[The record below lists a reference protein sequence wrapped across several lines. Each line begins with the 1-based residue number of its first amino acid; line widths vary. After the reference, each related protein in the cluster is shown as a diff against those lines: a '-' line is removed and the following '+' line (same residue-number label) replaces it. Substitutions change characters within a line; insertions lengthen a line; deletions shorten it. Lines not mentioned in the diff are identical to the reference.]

1 MTADDET
8 LDDDWDLF
16 ITGIPLPEES
26 PFQKDLAAAAEVT
39 KQKIADFVHNMGH
52 RPLDGDTFGSIVSK
66 AVHVYLE
73 TLQER
78 LKGKD
83 LIGLLGFV
91 LEGQGL
97 SPQELKGFVRAL
109 PDKMIDR
116 MAHSVLSS
124 ANGTQALV
132 AIEWHFRE
140 GNLLSDY
147 YLGVTSQGRVYAKI
161 PQPNDEEI
169 VLFLDDQFDG
179 IPPKTEIPDEHD
191 SSPEVG
197 HPTDSSPAAGDV
209 ESS

>member
-1 MTADDET
+1 MTADEDSF
-8 LDDDWDLF
+8 DDDWDVF
-16 ITGIPLPEES
+16 IKDIPFPEES

-39 KQKIADFVHNMGH
+39 KEKVADFVTNMGH
-52 RPLDGDTFGSIVSK
+52 QPLDGNTFGSIVSK
-66 AVHVYLE
+66 AVHIYLE

-109 PDKMIDR
+109 PDKMVDR
-116 MAHSVLSS
+116 MVNSVLSS

-140 GNLLSDY
+140 GNLVSDY
-147 YLGVTSQGRVYAKI
+147 SLGVTSQGRMYAKI
-161 PQPNDEEI
+161 PQPDDEEI

-197 HPTDSSPAAGDV
+197 HTTDSSPAAGDV